1 MDTGTTFFTAQARTR
16 CQQKADRAGFGAVL
30 GGPALQR
37 DDEAPRSGALPQA
50 DEAVQLSC
58 AAPGTFVSVSLTVP
72 VLPWRSLTK
81 QSHPDITYTLK
92 NTAGQVRAV
101 LDVTGL
107 PVEVPDAQSILGD
120 FVISNKQY
128 MLSSQ
133 EGLACCRD
141 TKGWKS
147 SSLAFTRFTA

>member
-1 MDTGTTFFTAQARTR
+1 M
-16 CQQKADRAGFGAVL
+16 
-30 GGPALQR
+30 
-37 DDEAPRSGALPQA
+37 
-50 DEAVQLSC
+50 
-58 AAPGTFVSVSLTVP
+58 SVSLTVP

-133 EGLACCRD
+133 EGLAAAETQRD
-141 TKGWKS
+141 G
-147 SSLAFTRFTA
+147 SLQVWLSQDGLNPQTLQPRYTQTLSRGPSR